1 MRVTES
7 VRVLKVGAHSAGT
20 NWMTVMVGIKGH
32 KSFPGSLDVINGG
45 ALGPF
50 RFSDRVNALDSDVCE
65 QPMLV
70 DRSG

>member
-1 MRVTES
+1 
-7 VRVLKVGAHSAGT
+7 
-20 NWMTVMVGIKGH
+20 MVGIKGH

>member
-1 MRVTES
+1 MTES
-7 VRVLKVGAHSAGT
+7 VRVLEDRAHSKGT

-32 KSFPGSLDVINGG
+32 RSFPGSLDVINRG

-50 RFSDRVNALDSDVCE
+50 RFSDRVNALDSDACE

-70 DRSG
+70 DWAG